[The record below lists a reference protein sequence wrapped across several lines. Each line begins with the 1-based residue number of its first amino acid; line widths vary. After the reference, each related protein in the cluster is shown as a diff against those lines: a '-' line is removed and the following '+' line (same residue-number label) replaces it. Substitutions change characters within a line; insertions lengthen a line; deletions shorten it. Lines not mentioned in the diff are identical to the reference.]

1 VALKDFVTKGTWSE
15 PEPIAP
21 PAAPPAPPVQA
32 QPPAPAPERRSP
44 PAALLDASVEF
55 TGTMRC
61 RESIRIDARCEGE
74 LHCERT
80 VIIGEPA
87 VLRMAIT
94 ADSVVVA
101 GQVHGDITARRKITL
116 EPTARVTGN
125 LRTPGIVIQEGA
137 QLEGR
142 IMIGDEV
149 PGARTAH
156 TERAPG
162 QELER
167 AAGERPA
174 PATVASAAPA
184 AASEPGAPGA
194 PRPRKPTPTAP
205 PPVS

>member
-15 PEPIAP
+15 PEPFAP
-21 PAAPPAPPVQA
+21 APAAPAPPVQA
-32 QPPAPAPERRSP
+32 QPTAPAPERRSP

-55 TGTMRC
+55 NGTIRC
-61 RESIRIDARCEGE
+61 RESIRIDGHCEGE
-74 LHCERT
+74 LHCERS
-80 VIIGEPA
+80 VIVGEPA
-87 VLRMAIT
+87 VLRMAIA

-149 PGARTAH
+149 PAARAARSESARAPA
-156 TERAPG
+156 ERALPVPAVT
-162 QELER
+162 EAPI
-167 AAGERPA
+167 AAE
-174 PATVASAAPA
+174 SA
-184 AASEPGAPGA
+184 APGA